1 MSNSLDRRSL
11 LKSLTTMAA
20 SPLLLGNFGCA
31 VDRLLRPELDETA
44 ISPFTLVGAGDQH
57 CTLSLGA
64 RGRTA
69 SQVQKVLDADRS
81 ALAFAIGD
89 LTHSGHE
96 IEYQTYYHNTWGKF
110 KDRTVFGIGN
120 HDTMYALPRGAAY
133 YAYTAAP
140 KYYARTLGNSWRVY
154 MLTCM
159 NATEG
164 GVSFTEQ
171 LAWLKADLAE
181 HAATHHILAMVHYPM
196 FASVC
201 EHHLKDMTSKP
212 RVGPMWDALQG
223 AGMRVCGQ
231 RSCPP
236 PGRTNQFS
244 GLNTSGVATCGVT
257 TANRAYCWGSDGNFQ
272 VGDGNSTQE
281 QYTTPNAVTGGL
293 QFRAITTG
301 TIHTCA
307 ITTDNAA
314 YCWGNNFPRA
324 SLASARSTVAP
335 VSPPRVRLSRL
346 SLHSSPQGGYYLS
359 FLTVPFFQNGRL
371 TTSAGIRSPRH
382 STSNFVP
389 TLAAAAG
396 R

>member
-20 SPLLLGNFGCA
+20 SPLLLGSFGCA

-96 IEYQTYYHNTWGKF
+96 IEYQTYYDNTWGKF

-164 GVSFTEQ
+164 GVSLTEQ

-223 AGMRVCGQ
+223 AGCEFVVSGHAHRWERLKPMLRDGTVSNDGIRQ
-231 RSCPP
+231 FVVGTGGVKLRGIIQQHPNSENILVEYGVVRYDLYPD
-236 PGRTNQFS
+236 RYEWKFINQFGVLRDS
-244 GLNTSGVATCGVT
+244 GAQACRKVLANVGV
-257 TANRAYCWGSDGNFQ
+257 
-272 VGDGNSTQE
+272 
-281 QYTTPNAVTGGL
+281 
-293 QFRAITTG
+293 
-301 TIHTCA
+301 
-307 ITTDNAA
+307 
-314 YCWGNNFPRA
+314 
-324 SLASARSTVAP
+324 
-335 VSPPRVRLSRL
+335 
-346 SLHSSPQGGYYLS
+346 
-359 FLTVPFFQNGRL
+359 
-371 TTSAGIRSPRH
+371 
-382 STSNFVP
+382 
-389 TLAAAAG
+389 
-396 R
+396 